1 MIIVVENLVFLGCA
15 IKMSYDQNYIF
26 HYAVQII
33 EKSERGSLGLLQR
46 KAYIMVDLE

>member
-1 MIIVVENLVFLGCA
+1 
-15 IKMSYDQNYIF
+15 MSYDQNFIF

-33 EKSERGSLGLLQR
+33 EKSERGSLLQR